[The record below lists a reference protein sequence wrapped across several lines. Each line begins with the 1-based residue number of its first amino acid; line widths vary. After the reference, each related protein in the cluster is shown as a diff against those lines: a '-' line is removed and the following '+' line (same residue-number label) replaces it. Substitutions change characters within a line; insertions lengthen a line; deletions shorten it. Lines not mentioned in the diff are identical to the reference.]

1 MAVYEAEV
9 SLRKKN
15 QLTLPEAIAERLGVQ
30 PGDRLILQVNDEG
43 QEIHVR
49 PIRRSYAGLFAGL
62 YGATPEEEQAYIDG
76 ERASWDE

>member
-1 MAVYEAEV
+1 MAVHEVEV

-15 QLTLPEAIAERLGVQ
+15 QLTLPEAIAEQLGVQ
-30 PGDRLILQVNDEG
+30 PGDRLVFKVDERSR
-43 QEIHVR
+43 EVHVR